1 MSLAMPEKN
10 DPDWLSLEQFAFGDS
25 PELAGRLAELVLAGR
40 KRATC
45 WAADD
50 GPQTHVGKRMVMLD
64 GAGVPRAIVETV
76 DLTQRPFGEV
86 DEAFAFDEGEGD
98 RTLDYWRRAHRA
110 YFERRGQFTP
120 DMLLYCER
128 FRVVRRIDGG

>member
-1 MSLAMPEKN
+1 
-10 DPDWLSLEQFAFGDS
+10 
-25 PELAGRLAELVLAGR
+25 LAELVLAGR

-45 WAADD
+45 WAAGD

-76 DLTQRPFGEV
+76 ELIQRRFGEV

-110 YFERRGQFTP
+110 YLERRGQFTP